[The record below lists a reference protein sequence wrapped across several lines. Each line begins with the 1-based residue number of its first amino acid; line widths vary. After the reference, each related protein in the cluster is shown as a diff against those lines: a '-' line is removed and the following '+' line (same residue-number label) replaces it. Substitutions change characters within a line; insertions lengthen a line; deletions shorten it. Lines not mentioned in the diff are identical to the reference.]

1 MLQSFSQK
9 DDINKDI
16 AEDVET
22 RFDTWNFEVDMS
34 LPEGE
39 NKKKVTGSMKDEL
52 GRAKNKVI

>member
-22 RFDTWNFEVDMS
+22 RFDTSNFEVDMS

-39 NKKKVTGSMKDEL
+39 NKKK
-52 GRAKNKVI
+52 